1 MTIIQKF
8 GIIYK
13 MIKFNWKRLNNFFS
27 WEKRQVLK
35 YFYYLADIPY
45 YGNRIN
51 ASDIEKIK
59 RLQTYKDNY
68 SLLIGYDRL
77 LTENSD
83 IDKIYNYIEIS
94 SCRNYFDFSVR
105 KIDWIYR
112 WQIPKSIKLDN
123 PLIRVVNDKVYLKY
137 DSSQQE

>member
-1 MTIIQKF
+1 
-8 GIIYK
+8 

-27 WEKRQVLK
+27 WDREQVLK
-35 YFYYLADIPY
+35 YFYYIADIPY
-45 YGNRIN
+45 YGKRIT
-51 ASDIEKIK
+51 ASDVEKIK
-59 RLQTYKDNY
+59 RLQAYKDNY

-83 IDKIYNYIEIS
+83 VDKIYNYIEVS
-94 SCRNYFDFSVR
+94 SCRSYFDFSVR